1 MNTYLTNSLDF
12 CCGFN
17 GAINDELTIGEKI
30 LLVKEDG
37 SVCETYGD
45 YEDGKTYTAKKFWV
59 IRKSYRDLA
68 RFDTKEKAQAEFD
81 RILKEIGS
89 ESKVVVI
96 TNK

>member
-17 GAINDELTIGEKI
+17 GTSEDLIIEERLF
-30 LLVKEDG
+30 LVKEDG
-37 SVCETYGD
+37 SVCENYGG
-45 YEDGKTYTAKKFWV
+45 YKEGETYTAKKFWV